1 MPLKASAL
9 KLQIGTTEKSLSSYY
24 ITDHFRLH
32 ERGAAEMVLQVIS
45 ASNGRL
51 CEMVVASLDLGIS
64 LLQGGNEIV
73 QRKMLCHLQE
83 KHDTKFFTSL
93 SSLMQLCNVLD
104 LDAYE
109 RSIKA
114 ETLGSSQVQL
124 EDAEN
129 KGKAIEIR
137 VNPATK
143 IIMEVKRIAILR
155 SGRKY
160 LCYSSV

>member
-1 MPLKASAL
+1 MLLSKYNNLIKISNTYFL
-9 KLQIGTTEKSLSSYY
+9 TQI
-24 ITDHFRLH
+24 
-32 ERGAAEMVLQVIS
+32 
-45 ASNGRL
+45 
-51 CEMVVASLDLGIS
+51 
-64 LLQGGNEIV
+64 GGNEVV

-124 EDAEN
+124 EEAEN
-129 KGKAIEIR
+129 KGI
-137 VNPATK
+137 V
-143 IIMEVKRIAILR
+143 
-155 SGRKY
+155 
-160 LCYSSV
+160 